1 MSQLNGFFSLQTP
14 EDLLGKL
21 EADFNRFCE
30 ANPTSVDAQY
40 AAFDFFVTAEHLP
53 DWLSR
58 TRGGSLTQ
66 HRTCPDGALISHVA
80 NGAKHFRVDPQRHTT
95 VRDTRSHPG
104 VFDPNVFDPLVFDV
118 PRLVLD
124 LENGISIAV
133 MEVAKRV
140 VDHWRSVL
148 CS

>member
-1 MSQLNGFFSLQTP
+1 MSQLNGWFSLRTP

-21 EADFNRFCE
+21 EADFDRLCA

-40 AAFDFFVTAEHLP
+40 AAFDFFVTAEHFP
-53 DWLSR
+53 DWLCH
-58 TRGGSLTQ
+58 TIGGSLTQ
-66 HRTCPDGALISHVA
+66 HRTYPDGALVSHVA
-80 NGAKHFRVDPQRHTT
+80 NGAKHFRVDDSRHTT
-95 VRDTRSHPG
+95 VRETRLRPG
-104 VFDPNVFDPLVFDV
+104 AFQPNAFQPTGFDV

-124 LENGISIAV
+124 LENGRSIAV

-148 CS
+148 RP